1 MILLWGLPG
10 DGPLSEVAAELR
22 DLGAHFYFLD
32 QRLVGRTT
40 AAVTLGPP
48 ASGRIMVDGEEVVA
62 LESVTGA
69 YLRPYDS
76 RRILSR
82 EKVADSGVWT
92 RASVCDAA
100 LLDWADVAPGAI
112 VNRPSTMV
120 SNNSKP
126 FQAQVIEQAGLRTPE
141 TLITTDAR
149 ALERFRDRHG
159 ELVYKSIG
167 STRSIVSRFQNAHRQ
182 RLHHLCWCPTQFQRY
197 IPGVDYRV
205 HVLGNDVYAARID
218 CDADDYRYPASHS
231 QPLDVR
237 AAELPPDVAARCR
250 RLTTMMGLDFA
261 GIDLRRSHDHEWYC
275 FEVNPSPGFSF
286 YQERTSTPIAREVA
300 NYLVGNL

>member
-10 DGPLSEVAAELR
+10 DGPLSDVVAELR
-22 DLGAHFYFLD
+22 ELGAHFYLLD

-40 AAVTLGPP
+40 VALTLGPP
-48 ASGRIMVDGEEVVA
+48 TSGRIMVDGEEVVA

-76 RRILSR
+76 HRILSR
-82 EKVADSGVWT
+82 QKVADSGAWT
-92 RASVCDAA
+92 RASMCDTA
-100 LLDWADVAPGAI
+100 LLDWADVAPGRI

-141 TLITTDAR
+141 TLITTDTR

-167 STRSIVSRFQNAHRQ
+167 STRSIVSRFQNAHRR
-182 RLHHLCWCPTQFQRY
+182 RLDYLRWCPTQFQRY
-197 IPGVDYRV
+197 IPGVDFRV
-205 HVLGNDVYAARID
+205 HVLGNDVYAARIH
-218 CDADDYRYPASHS
+218 CDADDYRYPASHG

-237 AAELPPDVAARCR
+237 AAEIPPDVAARCR
-250 RLTTMMGLDFA
+250 RLTTTLGLDFA
-261 GIDLRRSHDHEWYC
+261 GIDLRRSGDHEWYC

-286 YQERTSTPIAREVA
+286 YQARSGTPIARAVA
-300 NYLVGNL
+300 NYLLCNP